1 MQAESSLLYQNHE
14 SDNNGLRSPEET
26 HRTINF
32 MLSELVKLQERN
44 DLLRQDIQEAHD
56 RISEIEAAT
65 NRLRGGA

>member
-1 MQAESSLLYQNHE
+1 MRAESSLLYPNHE

-32 MLSELVKLQERN
+32 LLSELVKLQERN
-44 DLLRQDIQEAHD
+44 DLLRQDIQQAHD

-65 NRLRGGA
+65 NLLRGGA